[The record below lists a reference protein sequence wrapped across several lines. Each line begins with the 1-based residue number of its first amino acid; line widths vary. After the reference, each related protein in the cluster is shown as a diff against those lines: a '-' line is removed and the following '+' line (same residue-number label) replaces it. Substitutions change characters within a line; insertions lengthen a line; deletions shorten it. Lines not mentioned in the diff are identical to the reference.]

1 MSNLALPI
9 GAMYDTYGAVTATG
23 QGSVLTFGSYTQIT
37 SSTTRDYDG
46 IILNANFLF
55 PESTLV
61 TNCEITIDVAIG
73 ASGSE
78 QILCDKLRLPQ
89 TYGDLSAWV
98 SISTYLPIAVPRG
111 SRIAL
116 RANGG
121 PAVVPSGYGPF
132 ATIMA
137 MAGAPLFNKGFR
149 YAESM
154 GISSNFGTVIPS
166 TGDVGVYGAW
176 TEIIASSL
184 HNYAAL
190 MVAIGGNEGQFREAT
205 LLDIGYGV
213 SGSEQQLFQ
222 AICSSFVNG
231 INGIV
236 YFGPYPVNM
245 PAGTRFAAR
254 VCGYANTT
262 PINGEPD
269 VALYGFVR

>member
-23 QGSVLTFGSYTQIT
+23 HGTLLTFGSYTEIT

-55 PESTLV
+55 PKSTPPA
-61 TNCEITIDVAIG
+61 NCEITIDVAIG

-78 QILCDKLRLPQ
+78 QIICDSLRLPQ
-89 TYGDLSAWV
+89 TLSDISVWV
-98 SISTYLPIAVPRG
+98 DISPYLPISVPRD

-121 PAVVPSGYGPF
+121 PSVVPSGYGPF
-132 ATIMA
+132 ATVMGIS
-137 MAGAPLFNKGFR
+137 GAPLFNKGFK

-166 TGDVGVYGAW
+166 TGYVGEYGAW

-190 MVAIGGNEGQFREAT
+190 MVAIGGNKGQLLEST

-222 AICSSFVNG
+222 AICSSSTNG

-254 VCGYANTT
+254 VCGFQNTT